1 MKPSNYIPL
10 FETRRGSIQ
19 ESLHFGAVAVV
30 DSGGK
35 LFASSGD
42 PQTTTFLRSTAK
54 PFQALPLIENG
65 GHHHWHLS
73 PKEIAILCASHT
85 GTDDHVET
93 VRGMQAKIGIDEGDL
108 KCGIH
113 WPADKETSNAMRAH
127 GESPTPLHHNCSGKH
142 TGMLALA
149 KMQNRSLDDY
159 LEPEHP
165 IQEQILGTISD
176 MCMLAP
182 EEITLGTDGCSA
194 PNFAMPLFNAAW
206 GLARFVDPGDLP
218 TGRAEACR
226 TITGAISAHPKMIAG
241 PGRFDT
247 RLIRVG
253 DGKVIVKSGAEG
265 YLGIGV
271 MPGARNPQSP
281 GLGIALKISDGDG
294 QKRARPAVALEVLK
308 QLDFLSNSQLEE
320 LATFGPV
327 TTIKNRRELVV
338 GEGRPVFALDI
349 AAS

>member
-35 LFASSGD
+35 LVASSGD

-54 PFQALPLIENG
+54 PFQALPLIENS

-73 PKEIAILCASHT
+73 PKELAILCASHT

-93 VRGMQAKIGIDEGDL
+93 VRGIQSKIGIGEDDL

-113 WPADKETSNAMRAH
+113 WPADKATTKAMRAR

-149 KMQNRSLDDY
+149 KLQGRSLDDY
-159 LEPEHP
+159 LDPGHP
-165 IQEQILGTISD
+165 VQEQILLTISD

-206 GLARFVDPGDLP
+206 GLARFVDPGNLP

-226 TITGAISAHPKMIAG
+226 TITAAIISHPKMIAG

-247 RLIRVG
+247 GLIRVG
-253 DGKVIVKSGAEG
+253 DGKLVVKSGAEG

-271 MPGARNPQSP
+271 MPGVRDPQSP
-281 GLGIALKISDGDG
+281 GLGIALKISDGDS
-294 QKRARPAVALEVLK
+294 QKRARPAAALEVLK
-308 QLDFLSNSQLEE
+308 QLDLLSSSQLED

-338 GEGRPVFALDI
+338 GEGRPVFSLDI